1 MKKNMLNIKKYFT
14 TTQLEAQS
22 VINEYVQ
29 LYGPAIKK
37 QTITK
42 RQKATKEEL
51 IEYYIVDITIE
62 NYTIKDLI

>member
-1 MKKNMLNIKKYFT
+1 MKQNMLNVKKYFT

-22 VINEYVQ
+22 VINDYVQ
-29 LYGPAIKK
+29 LYGPSIKK

-51 IEYYIVDITIE
+51 IEYYIVDIVIE
-62 NYTIKDLI
+62 NFTIKDLI

>member
-1 MKKNMLNIKKYFT
+1 MKKNMLNVKKYFT

>member
-1 MKKNMLNIKKYFT
+1 MKKNMLNTKKYFT

-22 VINEYVQ
+22 IITEYVQ
-29 LYGPAIKK
+29 LYGPSVKK

-51 IEYYIVDITIE
+51 IEYYIIDITIE

>member
-1 MKKNMLNIKKYFT
+1 MKKNMLNVKKYFT

-51 IEYYIVDITIE
+51 IEYYIVDIAIE
-62 NYTIKDLI
+62 NFTIKDLI

>member
-1 MKKNMLNIKKYFT
+1 MKKNMLNVKKYFT

-51 IEYYIVDITIE
+51 IEYYIVDIAIE

>member
-1 MKKNMLNIKKYFT
+1 MKKNMLNVKKYFT

-22 VINEYVQ
+22 IINEYVQ

>member
-1 MKKNMLNIKKYFT
+1 MKKNMLNVKKYFT

-42 RQKATKEEL
+42 RQKSTKEEL

>member
-1 MKKNMLNIKKYFT
+1 MKKNMLNVKKYFT

-42 RQKATKEEL
+42 RQKVTKEEL
-51 IEYYIVDITIE
+51 IEYYIVDIAIE
-62 NYTIKDLI
+62 NFTIKDLI